1 MTSDRALQE
10 LLSQKGAHA
19 RGWKAHCECFRDQTT
34 HLPGL
39 MEETVEEVAKLL
51 AGTLAVAMLRYVH
64 LGGKEGK
71 YGLWVGGRVEGVRY
85 VVLDVGCCKCE

>member
-1 MTSDRALQE
+1 
-10 LLSQKGAHA
+10 
-19 RGWKAHCECFRDQTT
+19 
-34 HLPGL
+34 